1 MLNIKVK
8 LDIITGGLAICL
20 MSFVFIGT
28 ITFLLWRFIRHRESM
43 AAGASFSVTYDCSI
57 SNFVKK
63 TKEKRKTERIEN
75 GEDIFQLYMR
85 SWFLELAPYLSVTL
99 LWRAK

>member
-43 AAGASFSVTYDCSI
+43 AAGASFSVTYDCFI

-63 TKEKRKTERIEN
+63 TREKKNR
-75 GEDIFQLYMR
+75 EDREWGGHFSTVY
-85 SWFLELAPYLSVTL
+85 A
-99 LWRAK
+99 